1 MKNLMIPAL
10 LLTLT
15 LSAFA
20 SYGDPSPAG
29 RVLNLGTSAVTVV
42 FDNSA
47 RDFDLTDKQLET
59 IVARVE
65 GTTGKHYFIITSEH
79 SRAIQCGYAISEK
92 KSISVNLPPQAILVA
107 ATNTRDG
114 LGSTV
119 RVAGVK
125 NTSAAWT
132 NYSGIL
138 PMTSPSNTEGLPP
151 IAQSKGVSR

>member
-1 MKNLMIPAL
+1 MKNLTIPAL

-65 GTTGKHYFIITSEH
+65 GTTGKHYFIITSEQ

-92 KSISVNLPPQAILVA
+92 KSISVNLLLQAILVA